1 MGLFDGLF
9 RRSRRTTEPQVTA
22 QLPDHPQ
29 RRGLTFQVGNI
40 QGVGGRER
48 QEDSFALLHAAD
60 AGEIARR
67 GLFAVVADGMGG
79 LEDGKQISEG
89 AVDTL
94 LQLFQALNDEGDI
107 PRQLKE
113 GICAVSDGLFQRFA
127 GRSGTTV
134 VAVRIFQDSL
144 HWVSVGDSAIFLM
157 RNGGVF
163 QVNREHTRLNE
174 LYLQEL
180 GREPSDK
187 ARAETDEDARRLS
200 SFLGMGTVP
209 EVDYN
214 RRPFA
219 LQPGDVLLL
228 CSDGISGVLT
238 PSELMEAMRL
248 PPDEGCRLLE
258 TMIQEKTLPGQDNF
272 TGTMISIQSIEKERE
287 RV

>member
-144 HWVSVGDSAIFLM
+144 HWVSVGDSAIYLM
-157 RNGGVF
+157 RGGGVF
-163 QVNREHTRLNE
+163 QLNQEHTYLNHLYARE
-174 LYLQEL
+174 LEQE
-180 GREPSDK
+180 RIDK
-187 ARAETDEDARRLS
+187 SRAEQDEDARRLTA
-200 SFLGMGTVP
+200 FVGMP
-209 EVDYN
+209 QLEQVDYSL
-214 RRPFA
+214 RPLP
-219 LQPGDVLLL
+219 LQAGDRILL
-228 CSDGISGVLT
+228 CSDGISGVLS
-238 PSELMEAMRL
+238 PPELMEAMAL
-248 PPDEGCRLLE
+248 EPDRGCSLLE
-258 TMIQEKTLPGQDNF
+258 SMVLEKNLPEQDNY
-272 TGTMISIQSIEKERE
+272 TGIIISCS
-287 RV
+287 

>member
-144 HWVSVGDSAIFLM
+144 HWVSVGDSAIYLM
-157 RNGGVF
+157 RGGGVF
-163 QVNREHTRLNE
+163 QLNQEHTYLNQLYARE
-174 LYLQEL
+174 LEQE
-180 GREPSDK
+180 RIDK
-187 ARAETDEDARRLS
+187 SRAEQDEDARRLTA
-200 SFLGMGTVP
+200 FVGMP
-209 EVDYN
+209 QLEQVDYSL
-214 RRPFA
+214 RPLP
-219 LQPGDVLLL
+219 LQAGDRILL
-228 CSDGISGVLT
+228 CSDGISGVLS
-238 PSELMEAMRL
+238 PPELMEAMAL
-248 PPDEGCRLLE
+248 KPDRGCSLLE
-258 TMIQEKTLPGQDNF
+258 SMVLEKNLPEQDNY
-272 TGTMISIQSIEKERE
+272 TGIIISCS
-287 RV
+287 

>member
-22 QLPDHPQ
+22 QLPDPPQ

-113 GICAVSDGLFQRFA
+113 GICAVSDGLFQRFS

-144 HWVSVGDSAIFLM
+144 HWVSVGDSAIYLM
-157 RNGGVF
+157 RGGGVF
-163 QVNREHTRLNE
+163 QLNQEHTYLNQLYARE
-174 LYLQEL
+174 LEQE
-180 GREPSDK
+180 RIDK
-187 ARAETDEDARRLS
+187 SRAEQDEDARRLTA
-200 SFLGMGTVP
+200 FVGMP
-209 EVDYN
+209 QLEQVDYSL
-214 RRPFA
+214 RPLP
-219 LQPGDVLLL
+219 LQAGDRILL
-228 CSDGISGVLT
+228 CSDGISGVLS
-238 PSELMEAMRL
+238 PPELMEAMAL
-248 PPDEGCRLLE
+248 EPDRGCSLLE
-258 TMIQEKTLPGQDNF
+258 SMVLEKNLPEQDNY
-272 TGTMISIQSIEKERE
+272 TGIIISCS
-287 RV
+287 

>member
-40 QGVGGRER
+40 QGVGGREQ

-113 GICAVSDGLFQRFA
+113 GICAVSDGLFQRFS

-144 HWVSVGDSAIFLM
+144 HWVSVGDSAIYLM
-157 RNGGVF
+157 RGGGVF
-163 QVNREHTRLNE
+163 QLNQEHTYLNQLYARE
-174 LYLQEL
+174 LEQE
-180 GREPSDK
+180 RIDK
-187 ARAETDEDARRLS
+187 SRAEQDEDARRLTA
-200 SFLGMGTVP
+200 FVGMP
-209 EVDYN
+209 QLEQVDYSL
-214 RRPFA
+214 RPLP
-219 LQPGDVLLL
+219 LQAGDRILL
-228 CSDGISGVLT
+228 CSDGISGVLS
-238 PSELMEAMRL
+238 PPELMEAMAL
-248 PPDEGCRLLE
+248 EPDRWCSLLE
-258 TMIQEKTLPGQDNF
+258 SMVLEKNLPEQDNY
-272 TGTMISIQSIEKERE
+272 TGIIISCS
-287 RV
+287 

>member
-29 RRGLTFQVGNI
+29 RRSLTFQVGNI

-134 VAVRIFQDSL
+134 VAVRIFQDGL
-144 HWVSVGDSAIFLM
+144 HWVSVGDSAIYLM
-157 RNGGVF
+157 RGGGVF
-163 QVNREHTRLNE
+163 QLNQEHTYLNQLYARE
-174 LYLQEL
+174 LEQE
-180 GREPSDK
+180 RIDK
-187 ARAETDEDARRLS
+187 SRAEQDEDARRLTA
-200 SFLGMGTVP
+200 FVGMP
-209 EVDYN
+209 QLEQVDYSL
-214 RRPFA
+214 RPLP
-219 LQPGDVLLL
+219 LQAGDRILL
-228 CSDGISGVLT
+228 CSDGISGVLS
-238 PSELMEAMRL
+238 PPELMEAMAL
-248 PPDEGCRLLE
+248 EPDRGCSLLE
-258 TMIQEKTLPGQDNF
+258 SMVLEKNLPEQDNY
-272 TGTMISIQSIEKERE
+272 TGIIISCS
-287 RV
+287 

>member
-144 HWVSVGDSAIFLM
+144 HWVSVGDSAIYLM
-157 RNGGVF
+157 RGGGVF
-163 QVNREHTRLNE
+163 QLNQEHTYLNQLYARE
-174 LYLQEL
+174 LEQE
-180 GREPSDK
+180 RIDK
-187 ARAETDEDARRLS
+187 SRAEQDEDARRLTA
-200 SFLGMGTVP
+200 FVGMP
-209 EVDYN
+209 QLEQVDYSL
-214 RRPFA
+214 RPLP
-219 LQPGDVLLL
+219 LQAGDRILL
-228 CSDGISGVLT
+228 CSDGISGILS
-238 PSELMEAMRL
+238 PPELMEAMAL
-248 PPDEGCRLLE
+248 EPDRGCSLLE
-258 TMIQEKTLPGQDNF
+258 SMVLEKNLPEQDNY
-272 TGTMISIQSIEKERE
+272 TGIIISCS
-287 RV
+287 

>member
-22 QLPDHPQ
+22 QLPDPPQ

-40 QGVGGRER
+40 QGVGARER

-144 HWVSVGDSAIFLM
+144 HWVSVGDSAIYLM
-157 RNGGVF
+157 RGGGVF
-163 QVNREHTRLNE
+163 QLNQEHTYLNQLYARE
-174 LYLQEL
+174 LEQE
-180 GREPSDK
+180 RIDK
-187 ARAETDEDARRLS
+187 SRADQDEDARRLTA
-200 SFLGMGTVP
+200 FVGMP
-209 EVDYN
+209 QLEQVDYSL
-214 RRPFA
+214 RPLP
-219 LQPGDVLLL
+219 LQAGDRILL
-228 CSDGISGVLT
+228 CSDGISGVLS
-238 PSELMEAMRL
+238 PPELMEAMAL
-248 PPDEGCRLLE
+248 EPDRGCSLLE
-258 TMIQEKTLPGQDNF
+258 SMVLEKNLPEQDNY
-272 TGTMISIQSIEKERE
+272 TGIIISCS
-287 RV
+287 

>member
-22 QLPDHPQ
+22 QLPDPPQ

-144 HWVSVGDSAIFLM
+144 HWVSVGDSAIYLM
-157 RNGGVF
+157 RGGGVF
-163 QVNREHTRLNE
+163 QLNQEHTYLNQLYARE
-174 LYLQEL
+174 LEQE
-180 GREPSDK
+180 RIDK
-187 ARAETDEDARRLS
+187 SRADQDEDARRLTA
-200 SFLGMGTVP
+200 FVGMP
-209 EVDYN
+209 QLEQVDYSL
-214 RRPFA
+214 RPLP
-219 LQPGDVLLL
+219 LQAGDRILL
-228 CSDGISGVLT
+228 CSDGISGVLS
-238 PSELMEAMRL
+238 PPELMEAMAL
-248 PPDEGCRLLE
+248 EPDRGCSLLE
-258 TMIQEKTLPGQDNF
+258 SMVLEKNLPEQDNY
-272 TGTMISIQSIEKERE
+272 TGIIISCS
-287 RV
+287 

>member
-48 QEDSFALLHAAD
+48 QEVSFALLHAAD

-144 HWVSVGDSAIFLM
+144 HWVSVGDSAIYLM
-157 RNGGVF
+157 RGGGVF
-163 QVNREHTRLNE
+163 QLNQEHTYLNQLYARE
-174 LYLQEL
+174 LEQE
-180 GREPSDK
+180 RIDK
-187 ARAETDEDARRLS
+187 SRADQDEDARRLTA
-200 SFLGMGTVP
+200 FVGMP
-209 EVDYN
+209 QLEQVDYSL
-214 RRPFA
+214 RPLP
-219 LQPGDVLLL
+219 LQAGDRILL
-228 CSDGISGVLT
+228 CSDGISGVLS
-238 PSELMEAMRL
+238 PPELMEAMAL
-248 PPDEGCRLLE
+248 EPDRGCSLLE
-258 TMIQEKTLPGQDNF
+258 SMVLEKNLPEQDNY
-272 TGTMISIQSIEKERE
+272 TGIIISCS
-287 RV
+287 

>member
-22 QLPDHPQ
+22 QLPDPPQ

-144 HWVSVGDSAIFLM
+144 HWVSVGDSAIYLM
-157 RNGGVF
+157 RGGGVF
-163 QVNREHTRLNE
+163 QLNQEHTYLNQLYARE
-174 LYLQEL
+174 LEQE
-180 GREPSDK
+180 RIDK
-187 ARAETDEDARRLS
+187 SRAEQDEDARRLTA
-200 SFLGMGTVP
+200 FVGMP
-209 EVDYN
+209 QLEQVDYSL
-214 RRPFA
+214 RPLP
-219 LQPGDVLLL
+219 LQAGDRILL
-228 CSDGISGVLT
+228 CSDGISGVLS
-238 PSELMEAMRL
+238 PPELMEAMAL
-248 PPDEGCRLLE
+248 EPDRGCSLLE
-258 TMIQEKTLPGQDNF
+258 SMVLEKNLPEQDNY
-272 TGTMISIQSIEKERE
+272 TGIIISCS
-287 RV
+287 

>member
-60 AGEIARR
+60 AGEIARQ

-144 HWVSVGDSAIFLM
+144 HWVSVGDSAIYLM
-157 RNGGVF
+157 RGGGVF
-163 QVNREHTRLNE
+163 QLNQEHTYLNQLYARE
-174 LYLQEL
+174 LKQE
-180 GREPSDK
+180 RIDK
-187 ARAETDEDARRLS
+187 SRAEQDEDARRLTA
-200 SFLGMGTVP
+200 FVGMP
-209 EVDYN
+209 QLEQVDYSL
-214 RRPFA
+214 RPLP
-219 LQPGDVLLL
+219 LQAGDRILL
-228 CSDGISGVLT
+228 CSDGISGVLS
-238 PSELMEAMRL
+238 PPELMEAMAL
-248 PPDEGCRLLE
+248 EPDRGCSLLE
-258 TMIQEKTLPGQDNF
+258 SMVLEKNLPEQDNY
-272 TGTMISIQSIEKERE
+272 TGIIISCS
-287 RV
+287 

>member
-29 RRGLTFQVGNI
+29 RRGLSFQV
-40 QGVGGRER
+40 
-48 QEDSFALLHAAD
+48 ALLHAAD

-134 VAVRIFQDSL
+134 VAVRIFQDGL
-144 HWVSVGDSAIFLM
+144 HWVSVGDSAIYLM
-157 RNGGVF
+157 RGGGVF
-163 QVNREHTRLNE
+163 QLNQEHTYLNQLYARE
-174 LYLQEL
+174 LEQE
-180 GREPSDK
+180 RIDK
-187 ARAETDEDARRLS
+187 SRAEQDEDARRLTA
-200 SFLGMGTVP
+200 FVGMP
-209 EVDYN
+209 QLEQVDYSL
-214 RRPFA
+214 RPLP
-219 LQPGDVLLL
+219 LQAGDRILL
-228 CSDGISGVLT
+228 CSDGISGVLS
-238 PSELMEAMRL
+238 PPELMEAMAL
-248 PPDEGCRLLE
+248 EPDRGCSLLE
-258 TMIQEKTLPGQDNF
+258 SMVLEKNLPEQDNY
-272 TGTMISIQSIEKERE
+272 TGIIISCS
-287 RV
+287 

>member
-40 QGVGGRER
+40 QDVGGRER

-144 HWVSVGDSAIFLM
+144 HWVSVGDSAIYLM
-157 RNGGVF
+157 RGGGVF
-163 QVNREHTRLNE
+163 QLNQEHTYLNQLYARE
-174 LYLQEL
+174 LEQE
-180 GREPSDK
+180 RIDK
-187 ARAETDEDARRLS
+187 SRAEQDEDARRLTA
-200 SFLGMGTVP
+200 FVGMP
-209 EVDYN
+209 QLEQVDYSL
-214 RRPFA
+214 RPLP
-219 LQPGDVLLL
+219 LQAGDRILL
-228 CSDGISGVLT
+228 CSDGISGVLS
-238 PSELMEAMRL
+238 PPELMEAMAL
-248 PPDEGCRLLE
+248 EPDRGCSLLE
-258 TMIQEKTLPGQDNF
+258 SMVLEKNLPEQDNY
-272 TGTMISIQSIEKERE
+272 TGIIISCS
-287 RV
+287 

>member
-60 AGEIARR
+60 AGEIARQ

-144 HWVSVGDSAIFLM
+144 HWVSVGDSAIYLM
-157 RNGGVF
+157 RGGGVF
-163 QVNREHTRLNE
+163 QLNQEHTYLNQLYARE
-174 LYLQEL
+174 LEQE
-180 GREPSDK
+180 RIDK
-187 ARAETDEDARRLS
+187 SRAEQDEDARRLTA
-200 SFLGMGTVP
+200 FVGMP
-209 EVDYN
+209 QLEQVDYSL
-214 RRPFA
+214 RPLP
-219 LQPGDVLLL
+219 LQAGDRILL
-228 CSDGISGVLT
+228 CSDGISGVLS
-238 PSELMEAMRL
+238 PPELMEAMAL
-248 PPDEGCRLLE
+248 EPDRGCSLLE
-258 TMIQEKTLPGQDNF
+258 SMVLEKNLPEQDNY
-272 TGTMISIQSIEKERE
+272 TGIIISCS
-287 RV
+287 

>member
-29 RRGLTFQVGNI
+29 RRGLSFQVGNI

-134 VAVRIFQDSL
+134 VAVRIFQDGL
-144 HWVSVGDSAIFLM
+144 HWVSVGDSAIYLM
-157 RNGGVF
+157 RGGGVF
-163 QVNREHTRLNE
+163 QLNQEHTYLNQLYARE
-174 LYLQEL
+174 LEQE
-180 GREPSDK
+180 RIDK
-187 ARAETDEDARRLS
+187 SRAEQDEDARRLTA
-200 SFLGMGTVP
+200 FVGMP
-209 EVDYN
+209 QLEQVDYSL
-214 RRPFA
+214 RPLP
-219 LQPGDVLLL
+219 LQAGDRILL
-228 CSDGISGVLT
+228 CSDGISGVLS
-238 PSELMEAMRL
+238 PPELMEAMAL
-248 PPDEGCRLLE
+248 EPDRGCSLLE
-258 TMIQEKTLPGQDNF
+258 SMVLEKNLPEQDNY
-272 TGTMISIQSIEKERE
+272 TGIIISCS
-287 RV
+287 

>member
-144 HWVSVGDSAIFLM
+144 HWVSVGDSAIYLM
-157 RNGGVF
+157 RGGGVF
-163 QVNREHTRLNE
+163 QLNQEHTYLNQLYARE
-174 LYLQEL
+174 LEQE
-180 GREPSDK
+180 RIDK
-187 ARAETDEDARRLS
+187 SRAEQDEDARRLTA
-200 SFLGMGTVP
+200 FVGMP
-209 EVDYN
+209 QLEQVDYSL
-214 RRPFA
+214 RPLP
-219 LQPGDVLLL
+219 LQAGDRILL
-228 CSDGISGVLT
+228 CSDGISGVLS
-238 PSELMEAMRL
+238 PPELMEAMAL
-248 PPDEGCRLLE
+248 EPDRGCSLLE
-258 TMIQEKTLPGQDNF
+258 SMVLEKNLPEQDNY
-272 TGTMISIQSIEKERE
+272 TGIIISCS
-287 RV
+287 

>member
-29 RRGLTFQVGNI
+29 HRGLTFQVGNI

-144 HWVSVGDSAIFLM
+144 HWVSVGDSAIYLM
-157 RNGGVF
+157 RGGGVF
-163 QVNREHTRLNE
+163 QLNQEHTYLNQLYARE
-174 LYLQEL
+174 LEQE
-180 GREPSDK
+180 RIDK
-187 ARAETDEDARRLS
+187 SRAEQDEDARRLTA
-200 SFLGMGTVP
+200 FVGMP
-209 EVDYN
+209 QLEQVDYSL
-214 RRPFA
+214 RPLP
-219 LQPGDVLLL
+219 LQAGDRILL
-228 CSDGISGVLT
+228 CSDGISGVLS
-238 PSELMEAMRL
+238 PPELMEAMAL
-248 PPDEGCRLLE
+248 EPDRGCSLLE
-258 TMIQEKTLPGQDNF
+258 SMVLEKNLPEQDNY
-272 TGTMISIQSIEKERE
+272 TGIIISCS
-287 RV
+287 

>member
-134 VAVRIFQDSL
+134 VAVRIFQDGL
-144 HWVSVGDSAIFLM
+144 HWVSVGDSAIYLM
-157 RNGGVF
+157 RGGGVF
-163 QVNREHTRLNE
+163 RIEDVQYAVVETTGKVNILQKFGSQTLTADMIGLN
-174 LYLQEL
+174 
-180 GREPSDK
+180 G
-187 ARAETDEDARRLS
+187 S
-200 SFLGMGTVP
+200 SGNPPVTLI
-209 EVDYN
+209 
-214 RRPFA
+214 
-219 LQPGDVLLL
+219 
-228 CSDGISGVLT
+228 SDGKIIGSA
-238 PSELMEAMRL
+238 MEAAQLERRWLDHVLKKEGLL
-248 PPDEGCRLLE
+248 PQEIFLMTADEQKSYCIIPKCSVRKGAG
-258 TMIQEKTLPGQDNF
+258 K
-272 TGTMISIQSIEKERE
+272 
-287 RV
+287 

>member
-144 HWVSVGDSAIFLM
+144 HWVSVGDSAIYLM
-157 RNGGVF
+157 RGGGVF
-163 QVNREHTRLNE
+163 QLNQEHTYLNQLYARE
-174 LYLQEL
+174 LEQE
-180 GREPSDK
+180 RIDK
-187 ARAETDEDARRLS
+187 SRAEQDEDARRLTA
-200 SFLGMGTVP
+200 FVGMP
-209 EVDYN
+209 QLEQVDYSL
-214 RRPFA
+214 RPLP
-219 LQPGDVLLL
+219 LQAGDRILL
-228 CSDGISGVLT
+228 CSDGISGVLSS
-238 PSELMEAMRL
+238 PELMEAMAL
-248 PPDEGCRLLE
+248 EPDRGCSLLE
-258 TMIQEKTLPGQDNF
+258 SMVLEKNLPEQDNY
-272 TGTMISIQSIEKERE
+272 TGIIISCS
-287 RV
+287 

>member
-22 QLPDHPQ
+22 QPPDHPQ

-144 HWVSVGDSAIFLM
+144 HWVSVGDSAIYLM
-157 RNGGVF
+157 RGGGVF
-163 QVNREHTRLNE
+163 QLNQEHTYLNQLYARE
-174 LYLQEL
+174 LEQE
-180 GREPSDK
+180 RIDK
-187 ARAETDEDARRLS
+187 SRAEQDEDARRLTA
-200 SFLGMGTVP
+200 FVGMP
-209 EVDYN
+209 QLEQVDYSL
-214 RRPFA
+214 RPLP
-219 LQPGDVLLL
+219 LQAGDRILL
-228 CSDGISGVLT
+228 CSDGISGVLS
-238 PSELMEAMRL
+238 PPELMEAMAL
-248 PPDEGCRLLE
+248 EPDRGCSLLE
-258 TMIQEKTLPGQDNF
+258 SMVLEKNLPEQDNY
-272 TGTMISIQSIEKERE
+272 TGIIISCS
-287 RV
+287 

>member
-113 GICAVSDGLFQRFA
+113 GICAVSDGLFQRFS

-144 HWVSVGDSAIFLM
+144 HWVSVGDSAIYLM
-157 RNGGVF
+157 RGGGVF
-163 QVNREHTRLNE
+163 QLNQEHTYLNQLYARE
-174 LYLQEL
+174 LEQE
-180 GREPSDK
+180 RIDK
-187 ARAETDEDARRLS
+187 SRAEQDEDARRLTA
-200 SFLGMGTVP
+200 FVGMP
-209 EVDYN
+209 QLEQVDYSL
-214 RRPFA
+214 RPLP
-219 LQPGDVLLL
+219 LQAGDRILL
-228 CSDGISGVLT
+228 CSDGISGVLS
-238 PSELMEAMRL
+238 PPELMEAMAL
-248 PPDEGCRLLE
+248 EPDRGCSLLE
-258 TMIQEKTLPGQDNF
+258 SMVLEKNLPEQDNY
-272 TGTMISIQSIEKERE
+272 TGIIISCS
-287 RV
+287 